1 MTVKYKTVITKA
13 GAIKLA
19 AATVPNGK
27 KVNFTAMAIGDG
39 GGTLPVPDASQTKLV
54 NEVWRHTLNKISQ
67 DNKHQNYVIAELLI
81 PPETGGFWM
90 RETGLYDDTGTLIAV
105 GNMAESYKPE
115 LAEGSGRAQTVRMV
129 IMVSDIESV
138 ELTIDTSTVMA
149 TQDYVD
155 DKFAEHEQSRRH
167 PDATLTAKGFT
178 QLSSAT
184 DSTSETLAAT
194 PKAVKTAYDL
204 ANGKYTAQDATT
216 AQKGIVQLSSATD
229 STSETLAATPKAVK
243 TAYDLANG
251 KYTAQDATTAQKG
264 IVQLSSATDST
275 SETLAATPK
284 AVKTVSDDVAKLKN
298 SLGTAAGKNVQ
309 ESRDDITPGRV
320 LVNGGALALR
330 TVAARAGTAIADA
343 SALPAN
349 SVSFCYADAAYSP
362 GYEATILD
370 VGGLG
375 GDGYRVQ
382 YAASY
387 ADGGKRLKFR
397 TLNADNGYWGNW
409 TNVLTNYG
417 GSVAYLDGAGYYQI
431 NPVGPMGW
439 YGSGMFASQYAN
451 SAPFI
456 IPQQY
461 ASPKDVSV
469 YLPIIKGLSSTD
481 YYGYGSAVSFGIL
494 RTGNADFGSAVIHI
508 IGDNGNS
515 AAYNFDAHG
524 TFNAPGQVYSGGT
537 IVAAGNINGAN
548 IHAVGQVDC
557 GGNIVAGQGLYE
569 SSGGV
574 RVYSPNNP
582 PPQQDLSPYAT
593 TAWVNGNFSTQ
604 AWTVANFLQGGMRLA
619 SLGTA
624 TNGNNDNAFA
634 DAPDGAVVT
643 AVQQKTN
650 YTAVQYRYVQY
661 NIGGNWYTAWVA

>member
-1 MTVKYKTVITKA
+1 M
-13 GAIKLA
+13 
-19 AATVPNGK
+19 
-27 KVNFTAMAIGDG
+27 
-39 GGTLPVPDASQTKLV
+39 
-54 NEVWRHTLNKISQ
+54 
-67 DNKHQNYVIAELLI
+67 
-81 PPETGGFWM
+81 
-90 RETGLYDDTGTLIAV
+90 
-105 GNMAESYKPE
+105 
-115 LAEGSGRAQTVRMV
+115 
-129 IMVSDIESV
+129 
-138 ELTIDTSTVMA
+138 
-149 TQDYVD
+149 
-155 DKFAEHEQSRRH
+155 
-167 PDATLTAKGFT
+167 
-178 QLSSAT
+178 
-184 DSTSETLAAT
+184 
-194 PKAVKTAYDL
+194 
-204 ANGKYTAQDATT
+204 
-216 AQKGIVQLSSATD
+216 
-229 STSETLAATPKAVK
+229 
-243 TAYDLANG
+243 
-251 KYTAQDATTAQKG
+251 
-264 IVQLSSATDST
+264 
-275 SETLAATPK
+275 
-284 AVKTVSDDVAKLKN
+284 
-298 SLGTAAGKNVQ
+298 
-309 ESRDDITPGRV
+309 
-320 LVNGGALALR
+320 
-330 TVAARAGTAIADA
+330 
-343 SALPAN
+343 
-349 SVSFCYADAAYSP
+349 
-362 GYEATILD
+362 
-370 VGGLG
+370 GGLSQN
-375 GDGYRVQ
+375 YRVQ

-397 TLNADNGYWGNW
+397 TLNGDNGYWGSW

-524 TFNAPGQVYSGGT
+524 TFTAPGQVYSGGT
-537 IVAAGNINGAN
+537 IVAAG
-548 IHAVGQVDC
+548 QVSS

-569 SSGGV
+569 SGGLV
-574 RVYSPNNP
+574 RVYSSNNP

-634 DAPDGAVVT
+634 YAPDGAVVT